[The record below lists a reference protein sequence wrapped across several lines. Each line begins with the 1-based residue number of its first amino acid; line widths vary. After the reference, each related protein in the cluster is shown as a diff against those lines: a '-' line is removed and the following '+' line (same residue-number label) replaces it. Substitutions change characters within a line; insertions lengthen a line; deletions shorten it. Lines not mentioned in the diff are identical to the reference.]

1 MATHDVER
9 IEPYLEPLRKSVT
22 VRCSVDRAFELFTSG
37 IDSWWPKSK
46 YSVSQ
51 ERTRDCAVEPREGG
65 AIYETRDVD
74 SWWPK
79 SKYSVSQERTRECAV
94 EPREGGAIYETRDDG
109 ERFTWGRVKAWEP
122 PRRFVMLWHPGREAE
137 SAQEVEVRFSEG
149 DGETLVELEHRDWA
163 KLGDQASKS
172 REGYESGWDHVLGE
186 CYVKGCNS
194 PTEG

>member
-65 AIYETRDVD
+65 AIYETRD
-74 SWWPK
+74 
-79 SKYSVSQERTRECAV
+79 
-94 EPREGGAIYETRDDG
+94 DG
-109 ERFTWGRVKAWEP
+109 ERFTWGQVKAWEP
-122 PRRFVMLWHPGREAE
+122 PHRFVMLWHPGREAE
-137 SAQEVEVRFSEG
+137 SAQEVEVRFSEA

-186 CYVKGCNS
+186 CYVKGCDS
-194 PTEG
+194 PTQR